1 MFQSSVA
8 VMSRRATSAKMAIVL
23 LRVKKDGKCVSAI
36 VKVAIGEVPSVR
48 MANRSHFPRAA
59 ALTRLRDLDPRRRPL
74 GSPLPL

>member
-48 MANRSHFPRAA
+48 MANS
-59 ALTRLRDLDPRRRPL
+59 
-74 GSPLPL
+74 